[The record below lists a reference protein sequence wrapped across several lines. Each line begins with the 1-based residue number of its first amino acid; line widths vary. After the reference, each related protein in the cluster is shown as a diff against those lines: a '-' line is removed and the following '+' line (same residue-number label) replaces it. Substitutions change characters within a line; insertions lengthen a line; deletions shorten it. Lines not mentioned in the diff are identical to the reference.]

1 MEKSAQISI
10 IIKYIII
17 ICLSVALIDSV
28 YRTNKN
34 YYPQIFLEECR
45 YTVKEK
51 TIKKYIIQDLFDS
64 NSNFDSSDDWIW
76 LVSYLSFSLVVFCY
90 LTF

>member
-1 MEKSAQISI
+1 MKLKMISTI
-10 IIKYIII
+10 TDYHQKKLYTQHIRWFN
-17 ICLSVALIDSV
+17 CV
-28 YRTNKN
+28 
-34 YYPQIFLEECR
+34 FLEECR

-76 LVSYLSFSLVVFCY
+76 LISYLSFSLVVFCY